1 MDYYPGGMPSRE
13 STPSRATLRR
23 MRSRLLDWYDVHQ
36 RELPWRQTRDPYA
49 IWLSETMLQQTRVD
63 TVIPY
68 WERFLQSFPTVD
80 QLAKAETDEVYALWQ
95 GLGYYSRA
103 RNLMKAARQIVSEHG
118 GSLPADPEALRGLA
132 GIGRYTAGAV
142 ASIAFQLEE
151 PLVDGNVIR
160 VLSRRFGIEEPIT
173 DRQILE
179 SFWTISADLVQG
191 SRPGDLNQA
200 VMELGA
206 TVCTPRSPHCG
217 ECPLGRACVA
227 RRVGNAEA
235 LPNKPKKTRARAVGA
250 VAAWITRKDR
260 VLAVRRP
267 EGGLLG
273 GLWELPGVHLEP
285 GETPRAALKR
295 GLPQQFGLR
304 ASACQPVGE
313 VEHLFTHRRL
323 RLHVYRCPDPS
334 GRVRLDGFEDHRWV
348 RGSAVAELPHGGP
361 TRKALSLL
369 GVAPDQGHRA
379 RVRRESESVST

>member
-160 VLSRRFGIEEPIT
+160 VLSRRFGIEDPIT

-191 SRPGDLNQA
+191 PRP
-200 VMELGA
+200 
-206 TVCTPRSPHCG
+206 
-217 ECPLGRACVA
+217 
-227 RRVGNAEA
+227 
-235 LPNKPKKTRARAVGA
+235 
-250 VAAWITRKDR
+250 
-260 VLAVRRP
+260 
-267 EGGLLG
+267 
-273 GLWELPGVHLEP
+273 
-285 GETPRAALKR
+285 
-295 GLPQQFGLR
+295 
-304 ASACQPVGE
+304 
-313 VEHLFTHRRL
+313 
-323 RLHVYRCPDPS
+323 YR
-334 GRVRLDGFEDHRWV
+334 
-348 RGSAVAELPHGGP
+348 
-361 TRKALSLL
+361 
-369 GVAPDQGHRA
+369 
-379 RVRRESESVST
+379 